1 MCVDLH
7 YPTMRFVG
15 KQLSDEDLGLD
26 VEVFYPNVAKE
37 KWERTSTIKSKFKD
51 GWEVTK
57 DIKRQAPR
65 RGGKTRGMASG
76 GSAVHRKGR
85 PEGTWLIDDV
95 YVDPR
100 MK

>member
-15 KQLSDEDLGLD
+15 MQLSDEDLGLD
-26 VEVFYPNVAKE
+26 VEVFYPDVAKE

-51 GWEVTK
+51 GWHVTK
-57 DIKRQAPR
+57 DINVKPE
-65 RGGKTRGMASG
+65 RGGKTAGWRLVALRFT
-76 GSAVHRKGR
+76 AKDDR
-85 PEGTWLIDDV
+85 EGTWLIDDV
-95 YVDPR
+95 FVDPR